1 MQCHPGGDCYWLGS
15 RSKSVSMTWCCCQQL
30 TWPYLLLATI
40 SNHHRV
46 KFCGSLYDPDK
57 SIKSLSSWLTLAT
70 TSAVRGRDGP
80 RIQLALNSSLI
91 YNVSTREIF
100 KKNKHNPVDGW
111 KQSCLQGFIHP
122 RWCRISMDFLHEQSL
137 YIADLINILILE
149 FDSKI
154 QMEHFFSAK
163 ETIGAAWSHFKEPQR
178 GHVVMFFVA
187 LWPLRPTLRPTPN
200 SWSCS
205 MAHLFHHKVV
215 HEFSHHLQAT
225 PTWRYCLRMVDGTDS
240 SPLNEKWSSASQWW
254 IKLDFDTR
262 NILQIDLYNM
272 EKSEHLGTS
281 FAYFEG
287 KIRWSLSKVKAW
299 QHHQKRHWWGLT
311 SIQLL
316 HPFHSWHEP
325 FQVGGYNPSFNH
337 WSTWKSATNRG
348 ENKKYLKPPPR
359 FCHLNF
365 IPTCIHLFLYN
376 PTEARNPTFWKL
388 VTGWSAWGWKS
399 GSWAFP
405 KMKGCTDAYSQ
416 VDQVGVHW
424 HDMLRL
430 GRIKKTKW
438 SFECIQDF
446 GQTYYLIIH
455 INLFIYQLVFNHII
469 FQQPGIRGKILCI
482 PFWGE
487 WKIHHL
493 HVAKESSRPALESIE
508 DPGSTAT
515 APREIA
521 RSTNGAPSPA
531 MQRYNGQP
539 RGRFFQ
545 LRPPLAKKD

>member
-1 MQCHPGGDCYWLGS
+1 MGFVVNGNRDGWKMIFFWRPAHFQVRAVSFRECTHGFNAMYGAPYLHLQLVGTHFVNVRTDNLDLPPRMEWWQIKVRLRFPSLKMQCHPGGDCYWLGS

-225 PTWRYCLRMVDGTDS
+225 PTWRYCLRMVFMELTAHPS
-240 SPLNEKWSSASQWW
+240 TKSEAASQWW
-254 IKLDFDTR
+254 IKLGFDTR
-262 NILQIDLYNM
+262 KILKLTCCM
-272 EKSEHLGTS
+272 EKSERRLRL
-281 FAYFEG
+281 F
-287 KIRWSLSKVKAW
+287 WSLSKMKAW
-299 QHHQKRHWWGLT
+299 QHHQKRHLWGLNEVVT
-311 SIQLL
+311 SFSFFAWTILL
-316 HPFHSWHEP
+316 
-325 FQVGGYNPSFNH
+325 
-337 WSTWKSATNRG
+337 WK
-348 ENKKYLKPPPR
+348 
-359 FCHLNF
+359 F
-365 IPTCIHLFLYN
+365 IPTCIHLVLYILKLRRIEADN
-376 PTEARNPTFWKL
+376 NLLRFFPSPFPIRQHPPTY
-388 VTGWSAWGWKS
+388 
-399 GSWAFP
+399 FP
-405 KMKGCTDAYSQ
+405 AQNHKVFKKFPSHELWEPHLLK
-416 VDQVGVHW
+416 VGHW
-424 HDMLRL
+424 MISLRL
-430 GRIKKTKW
+430 KIW
-438 SFECIQDF
+438 IMSFSQNE
-446 GQTYYLIIH
+446 GMHRRL
-455 INLFIYQLVFNHII
+455 
-469 FQQPGIRGKILCI
+469 
-482 PFWGE
+482 
-487 WKIHHL
+487 
-493 HVAKESSRPALESIE
+493 
-508 DPGSTAT
+508 
-515 APREIA
+515 
-521 RSTNGAPSPA
+521 
-531 MQRYNGQP
+531 
-539 RGRFFQ
+539 
-545 LRPPLAKKD
+545 